1 VDIHRRYRLPRYV
14 DQHVGI
20 TALERGI
27 RLQETVNLGDAYSDS
42 AILNNGFY
50 VFLYYLRYLT
60 YPLFYGFLLS
70 FTIKVVDPTYYKPER
85 WLK

>member
-1 VDIHRRYRLPRYV
+1 MDLHRRHRLPRYCRPH
-14 DQHVGI
+14 QAI

-27 RLQETVNLGDAYSDS
+27 RLNETVNLGDGYSDS
-42 AILNNGFY
+42 TIWSNGFY
-50 VFLYYLRYLT
+50 VFLYYLRYLS

-70 FTIKVVDPTYYKPER
+70 FSIKVVDPTYYKPER